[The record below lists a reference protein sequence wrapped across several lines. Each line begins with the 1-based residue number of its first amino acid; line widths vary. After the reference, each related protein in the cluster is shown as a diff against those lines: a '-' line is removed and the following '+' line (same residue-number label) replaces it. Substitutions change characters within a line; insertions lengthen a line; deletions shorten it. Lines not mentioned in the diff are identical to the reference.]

1 MQFRVSR
8 DNQEYG
14 PYTIEELTL
23 YVNEGS
29 LLPNDY
35 VHNGMEWVHLSEFLK
50 NPHRAATS
58 MHSVSS
64 AANAKPDW
72 KSSTSKNSGSE
83 PKQWSIF
90 DIIDWFFQDA
100 IFSNWDADEAKK
112 FNNRLAASLEC
123 YTYKLDSLDIEI
135 DVPGYGTSF

>member
-1 MQFRVSR
+1 MQFKVSR
-8 DNQEYG
+8 DDQEYG
-14 PYTIEELTL
+14 PYTIEELSQ
-23 YVNEGS
+23 YVSEGS

-64 AANAKPDW
+64 TANAKPDW
-72 KSSTSKNSGSE
+72 KSSTSKNSGSK

-90 DIIDWFFQDA
+90 NIIDWF
-100 IFSNWDADEAKK
+100 WD
-112 FNNRLAASLEC
+112 
-123 YTYKLDSLDIEI
+123 
-135 DVPGYGTSF
+135 